1 MLSDEAYFDI
11 VYGVKSKSI
20 VSIRSMKERT
30 VILHTYS
37 KSFCMTGWRLG
48 AAIGPENIISQ
59 INKLNTNDEAC
70 TTHFIQLAGLSL
82 SSPEALSFIQNELI
96 PELQKRKELLY
107 QLIPQVPGFK
117 VVGSP
122 QTTFYFFVNVTE
134 ALKMTKCNT
143 HEEFRK

>member
-1 MLSDEAYFDI
+1 
-11 VYGVKSKSI
+11 
-20 VSIRSMKERT
+20 MKDRT

-48 AAIGPENIISQ
+48 AAVGPECIIDQ

-82 SSPEALSFIQNELI
+82 SSPDAQSFIQNELL
-96 PELQKRKELLY
+96 PELRRRRDLLFELLPK
-107 QLIPQVPGFK
+107 IPGFK

-122 QTTFYFFVNVTE
+122 ESTFYFFVNVTE
-134 ALKMTKCNT
+134 ALKLTKCSS